1 MKARASSPSHHKNH
15 KWPERRAAAQSLERF
30 ACGVGLC
37 KLERHFP
44 HTKHVVV
51 LVIVVVYRGRFRFL
65 PLPSSISRC
74 DDPHPHPGHVQG
86 QEHAAQHHRAKT
98 SSLTKQGHVWSHR
111 RPPPLSASYLLS
123 APCFRAIAPF
133 QAVACS
139 SPLSQ
144 CWVLNVSAFLAARC
158 WRPRRPLTDLSAFLD
173 SCCLRLRPDLLLFCL
188 HAGADSWLSG
198 ASAR

>member
-15 KWPERRAAAQSLERF
+15 KWPERWAAAQSLERF

-44 HTKHVVV
+44 HTKRIVV
-51 LVIVVVYRGRFRFL
+51 LVIVVVYRGLFVFL
-65 PLPSSISRC
+65 PLPWSISRC

-123 APCFRAIAPF
+123 APCFRAIAPWTESNH
-133 QAVACS
+133 ARRWVS
-139 SPLSQ
+139 SRKHCLHPTRTR
-144 CWVLNVSAFLAARC
+144 LAARA
-158 WRPRRPLTDLSAFLD
+158 TK
-173 SCCLRLRPDLLLFCL
+173 LRLSRQSLARL
-188 HAGADSWLSG
+188 HCPSAGS
-198 ASAR
+198 